1 MHSDGQQAVVALL
14 GELFAR
20 IRPIED
26 EWGIRLREQ
35 DLRPRIEHFHD
46 AVRALT
52 SGDAKAYASGGRLS
66 VEYLA
71 YDLGQLRAVQA
82 KPVGLINRATQKPAP
97 GAMVVKGDAS
107 ARALPDQKTRGEL
120 AKLYK
125 QYTVFYAALFAVQA
139 GDDFQVRSE
148 QAEQQMDDLAS
159 IQAVLQKLLK
169 GQITAREAENAMM
182 HVERD
187 DLRERMNSMLRKGK
201 PSPADMTQ
209 AMNSITTIR
218 QGLVG
223 EKKKIADAHLSYA
236 TGQLAVYEE
245 SRDMV
250 KQMAGQGLNL
260 AGKFLQQAAQQA
272 GMGRGR

>member
-1 MHSDGQQAVVALL
+1 MQNEGQKAVVALM

-20 IRPIED
+20 IRPIE
-26 EWGIRLREQ
+26 ETWGIRLREA

-52 SGDAKAYASGGRLS
+52 SGDAKAYERGGRLS

-71 YDLGQLRAVQA
+71 YDLAQLRAVQA
-82 KPVGLINRATQKPAP
+82 KPVGSINRATQKPAP
-97 GAMVVKGDAS
+97 GTVMVAGEGG
-107 ARALPDQKTRGEL
+107 RALPDQRTRGEL
-120 AKLYK
+120 AKLYQ
-125 QYTVFYAALFAVQA
+125 QYTVFYAALFATQA
-139 GDDFQVRSE
+139 DEDFQVRSE
-148 QAEQQMDDLAS
+148 QAEQQMDDLAG

-169 GQITAREAENAMM
+169 GQLSAREAEEAMM

-187 DLRERMNSMLRKGK
+187 DLRERMTELLRKGK
-201 PSPADMTQ
+201 PSPADMTR
-209 AMNSITTIR
+209 AMQTIATIK
-218 QGLVG
+218 QGLQG
-223 EKKKIADAHLSYA
+223 EKKKVADAHLTYA

-245 SRDMV
+245 SRELV
-250 KQMAGQGLNL
+250 KQMMGQGLNL